1 MTLLLSVVQNNFTHS
16 ALCLL
21 KEERHLPVNA
31 VDQKGNTPLHYA
43 VKLKNLTLIKA
54 LLSAGKSP
62 PNFSPKHPAL
72 GRGLCFGSGHAAFLR
87 GMRLLIYTSKAQ
99 LAGQYL
105 TRNISSSFI
114 QSP

>member
-62 PNFSPKHPAL
+62 TNFAPKHPAL
-72 GRGLCFGSGHAAFLR
+72 GRGLCFGLDQKPVAMLHS
-87 GMRLLIYTSKAQ
+87 
-99 LAGQYL
+99 
-105 TRNISSSFI
+105 
-114 QSP
+114 